1 MKIVILDAYT
11 MNPGDLS
18 FEDLEGLGEL
28 SFYDKTAP
36 EDVVGRIGDAN
47 FVYTNKTVLTKEVF
61 DACPSIK
68 WVGVLATGYNVV
80 DVAYAKSKGIQVAN
94 VPGYSTDAVAQ
105 MTFALLL
112 EICQHVGEHSR
123 SVQAG
128 DWSKSEYFCYWNFP
142 LKELS
147 GKTFGIIGL
156 GSIGQ
161 AVAKIAKAFN
171 MNVIYSSRSPK
182 EMDGCVDLDT
192 LYAESDII
200 SLHCPLTDI
209 TEGIIDVVA
218 ISKMRQGVIIVNTS
232 RGGLIVEDDVKVA
245 LESGKISGF
254 ACDVAVVE
262 PISPDSP
269 LLTAKN
275 VIMTPHIAWA
285 SLETRERLLAIA
297 TENLKSY
304 LNGEPN
310 NVVVG

>member
-1 MKIVILDAYT
+1 MKIVILDAHT

-18 FEDLEGLGEL
+18 FEGLEALGEL
-28 SFYDKTAP
+28 SYYDKTAP
-36 EDVVGRIGDAN
+36 EDVVERIGDAD
-47 FVYTNKTVLTKEVF
+47 FVYTNKTVLNKEVF

-80 DVAYAKSKGIQVAN
+80 DVAYAKHKGIPVAN

-123 SVQAG
+123 SVLAG
-128 DWSKSEYFCYWNFP
+128 DWSKSEYFCYWNYP
-142 LKELS
+142 LKELR

-161 AVAKIAKAFN
+161 AVAKIAEAFN
-171 MNVIYSSRSPK
+171 MNVIYCSRSPK
-182 EMDGCVDLDT
+182 EMNGCVDLDT

-200 SLHCPLTDI
+200 SLHCPLTDV
-209 TEGIIDVVA
+209 TEGIIDASA
-218 ISKMRQGVIIVNTS
+218 ISKMRHGVVLINTS
-232 RGGLIVEDDVKVA
+232 RGGLVVEDDIKA
-245 LESGKISGF
+245 GLESGKISGF

-275 VIMTPHIAWA
+275 IIMTPHIAWA
-285 SLETRERLLAIA
+285 PMETRKRLLGIA
-297 TENLKSY
+297 TENLRSY
-304 LNGEPN
+304 LDGKAQNI
-310 NVVVG
+310 V